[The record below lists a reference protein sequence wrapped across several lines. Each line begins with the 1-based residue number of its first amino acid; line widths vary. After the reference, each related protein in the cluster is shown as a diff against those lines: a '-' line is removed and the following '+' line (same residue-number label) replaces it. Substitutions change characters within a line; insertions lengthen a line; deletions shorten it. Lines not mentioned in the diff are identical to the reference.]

1 MRFFSISLS
10 QARGGAGAYV
20 PARMEIHE
28 LLNISV
34 NLYVDTN
41 RALPDELYIGDANR
55 RRPMSEINVHSKVWP
70 QLGMRDSAAKKTRH
84 QGPFYAKWVTK
95 ALRW

>member
-1 MRFFSISLS
+1 
-10 QARGGAGAYV
+10 
-20 PARMEIHE
+20 MEIHE

-41 RALPDELYIGDANR
+41 RALPYELCIVDANR

-70 QLGMRDSAAKKTRH
+70 QLGMHAAHSDTEDSGPQKKT
-84 QGPFYAKWVTK
+84 
-95 ALRW
+95 